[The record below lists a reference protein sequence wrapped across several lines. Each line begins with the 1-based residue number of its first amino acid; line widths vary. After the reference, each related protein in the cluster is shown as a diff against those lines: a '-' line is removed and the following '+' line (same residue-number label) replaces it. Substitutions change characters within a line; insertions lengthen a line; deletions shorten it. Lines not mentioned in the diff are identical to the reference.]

1 MEDPVATSDNVNID
15 LVNIPTPESEQQ
27 LLGWNDMELASLGQ
41 EVDWGNLTLDV
52 ADFLNDQTDI
62 TTIPHPVSSVDH
74 SLQMQHAMALDNI
87 PVLSIPNIC
96 SSRSLIPRPGRDP
109 GQQRIAN
116 LVLQTLKSYPL
127 MIIRHNTLPPFV
139 HPYSTDFDCEEEN
152 TESMANCLN
161 LMHMLGS
168 KIRGSSKLFWKNVR
182 WECERMREQVS
193 MSILSFT

>member
-1 MEDPVATSDNVNID
+1 MADLVATSDNVNID
-15 LVNIPTPESEQQ
+15 LDNVPALESEQQ
-27 LLGWNDMELASLGQ
+27 LLGWNDMGLASLGQ
-41 EVDWGNLTLDV
+41 DVDWENLTLDV

-62 TTIPHPVSSVDH
+62 ATISHPISSVDH
-74 SLQMQHAMALDNI
+74 SLQMQHAMTLDNI
-87 PVLSIPNIC
+87 PVLSIPNIY
-96 SSRSLIPRPGRDP
+96 SPRSLITRPGRDP

-139 HPYSTDFDCEEEN
+139 HPCSTNFDREEEN